1 MRWSWRR
8 PRTAPAPGGRHLRR
22 VPDVATLEQLLARSE
37 DVPVIL
43 FNHDRACPMS
53 TLAYRELIQLPGEIA
68 LIDVQRAPVV
78 TRALATRTGVRHE
91 SPQVIVVRHGDAVW
105 SASHLA
111 ITADA
116 VARAI
121 DEQAALCGDAIRR

>member
-8 PRTAPAPGGRHLRR
+8 PKTAPAPAGRHLRR
-22 VPDVATLEQLLARSE
+22 VPDVTTLERLLARSQ

-53 TLAYRELIQLPGEIA
+53 TLAYREMLQVPGEIA

-116 VARAI
+116 VARAMR
-121 DEQAALCGDAIRR
+121 EQAVRCEESIRI